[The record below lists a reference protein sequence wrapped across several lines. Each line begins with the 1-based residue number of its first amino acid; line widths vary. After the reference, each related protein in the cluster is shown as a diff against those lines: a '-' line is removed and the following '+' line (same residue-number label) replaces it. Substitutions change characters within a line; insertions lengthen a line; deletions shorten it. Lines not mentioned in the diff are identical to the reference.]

1 MDVTGVHDLL
11 AVTIL
16 KARTLSYL
24 LYNEENN
31 QESVCSSGA
40 GAFPLT
46 IFFWEG
52 IQLLLIPSCQA
63 VIYLMDML
71 EIQFLQTS
79 PVTADLWQPPEG

>member
-46 IFFWEG
+46 IFFLG
-52 IQLLLIPSCQA
+52 RHSTAPHPFMPGSNLFDGYAGDSVPSN
-63 VIYLMDML
+63 
-71 EIQFLQTS
+71 
-79 PVTADLWQPPEG
+79 VTGYC